1 MPEGWNYRR
10 VSTPR
15 LHHRLRDPVEEP
27 VFTFKP
33 QKPQSPIWDLYRAE
47 QQHPASQCCAGR
59 QFDES
64 ELSME
69 MRLQWVQ
76 EVSGSTGRVPI
87 TSYYL
92 ARWLQ
97 CVQWIWL
104 ARYMPVATV
113 LVLVILTVMA
123 CWFVAKSQ
131 TIRRSIGLSML
142 GQFFVCFGRRLRAFV
157 NMTARKLDFG
167 HGWPWRL
174 WTGKLHPVV
183 RSLLFAM
190 GLQWASQDTSA
201 QEVSL
206 EASLGHTQTH
216 VMTCLESTCLDVPP

>member
-1 MPEGWNYRR
+1 
-10 VSTPR
+10 
-15 LHHRLRDPVEEP
+15 
-27 VFTFKP
+27 
-33 QKPQSPIWDLYRAE
+33 
-47 QQHPASQCCAGR
+47 
-59 QFDES
+59 
-64 ELSME
+64 

-123 CWFVAKSQ
+123 CWFAAKSQ

-142 GQFFVCFGRRLRAFV
+142 GQFFVCFGRRLCAFV
-157 NMTARKLDFG
+157 MDMTASNLILAMMTMT
-167 HGWPWRL
+167 P

-206 EASLGHTQTH
+206 GASLGHTQTH